1 MMDAQPLA
9 AVIGDRAKRELL
21 TELLGQCFVIA
32 HATIVANRDGTD
44 RVATRLEEAGE
55 LYGDDVENLLKSVN
69 LRKPEI
75 DLLEEST
82 WPAI

>member
-1 MMDAQPLA
+1 M
-9 AVIGDRAKRELL
+9 

-32 HATIVANRDGTD
+32 HATITANRDAVD
-44 RVATRLEEAGE
+44 EVATRLEEAGE
-55 LYGDDVENLLKSVN
+55 LYGDDVENLLKSVD